1 MVGGWRRRKGSW
13 MMRKT
18 TLILLGAAAGAAM
31 TLLATQPQMIFI
43 GASAKAA
50 AADTYRQLNLFGDVF
65 ERVRADYVEKPDDS
79 KLIETAINGML
90 AGLDP
95 HSSYMDP
102 KSFRDMQ
109 VQTRGEFGGL
119 GIEVTMEDGLIKV
132 VAPIDETPAAKA
144 GIMANDIITQLDG
157 EQVQGLTLNQAV
169 EKMRGPVNTKIKL
182 TIMRKGQDKPI
193 EVSITRD
200 IIRVRSV
207 RSKVEGDD
215 VGYIRL
221 TQFNEQTTDGLK
233 KAIADITAKVSGD
246 KLKGYILDLRNNPG
260 GLLDQ
265 AISVSDAF
273 LQKGEIVSTR
283 GRNPEETQRFNARPG
298 DLTGN
303 KPVIVLINGGS
314 ASASEIV
321 AGALQD
327 HRRVTVLGT
336 RSFGKGSVQTII
348 PLGSGNG
355 ALRLTTARYF
365 TPSGRS
371 IQAKG
376 IVPDIEVMQDLPD
389 DIKAKTD
396 TSTKGEAS
404 LRGHLKGDAGK
415 EQTGSQSYVPPDPKN
430 DKALIMAE
438 DLLRGTVANSAFPPN
453 AKAPVPN

>member
-1 MVGGWRRRKGSW
+1 MI
-13 MMRKT
+13 RKT
-18 TLILLGAAAGAAM
+18 SLVLLGAAAGAAM
-31 TLLATQPQMIFI
+31 ALVATQPHMIFA
-43 GASAKAA
+43 GASAKAAA

-65 ERVRADYVEKPDDS
+65 ERVRADYVEKPNDS

-95 HSSYMDP
+95 HSSYMDA

-132 VAPIDETPAAKA
+132 VAPIDDTPAAKA
-144 GIMANDIITQLDG
+144 GILANDLITKLDD

-169 EKMRGPVNTKIKL
+169 EKMRGPVNTKIRL
-182 TIMRKGQDKPI
+182 TIMRKGAAKPI
-193 EVSITRD
+193 EVTITRD

-207 RSKVEGDD
+207 RSHVEGDD

-221 TQFNEQTTDGLK
+221 TQFNEQTTEGLK
-233 KAIADITAKVSGD
+233 KAIADIRAKVSD
-246 KLKGYILDLRNNPG
+246 NKLKGYILDLRNNPG

-265 AISVSDAF
+265 AISVSDSF

-283 GRNPEETQRFNARPG
+283 GRNAEETQRFNARPG

-327 HRRVTVLGT
+327 HKRATLVGT

-355 ALRLTTARYF
+355 ALRLTTARYY

-376 IVPDIEVMQDLPD
+376 ITPDIKVLQDVPDEL
-389 DIKAKTD
+389 KTKTD
-396 TSTKGEAS
+396 TKGEAS
-404 LRGHLKGDAGK
+404 LRGHLKATGK
-415 EQTGSQSYVPPDPKN
+415 EETGSQSYIPPDPKN
-430 DKALIMAE
+430 DKALHMAD
-438 DLLRGTVANSAFPPN
+438 DLLRGTQVNSAFPPN
-453 AKAPVPN
+453 PKAPIPN

>member
-1 MVGGWRRRKGSW
+1 

-18 TLILLGAAAGAAM
+18 SLILLGAAAGAAM
-31 TLLATQPQMIFI
+31 ALLATQPRMIFA

-65 ERVRADYVEKPDDS
+65 ERVRADYVEKPDDG

-95 HSSYMDP
+95 HSSYMNA

-132 VAPIDETPAAKA
+132 VAPIDDTPAAKA
-144 GIMANDIITQLDG
+144 GIRANDIITQLNG

-169 EKMRGPVNTKIKL
+169 EKMRGPVNTKINL
-182 TIMRKGQDKPI
+182 TIRRKGVDKPL
-193 EVSITRD
+193 EVSITRA

-207 RSKVEGDD
+207 RSHIEGGD

-221 TQFNEQTTDGLK
+221 TQFNEQTTEGLK
-233 KAIADITAKVSGD
+233 KAIADIKAKVAND

-283 GRNPEETQRFNARPG
+283 GRNADETQRFNARSG
-298 DLTGN
+298 DLTGG

-327 HRRVTVLGT
+327 HKRVTVVGT

-355 ALRLTTARYF
+355 ALRLTTARYY

-376 IVPDIEVMQDLPD
+376 ITPDIKVLQDVPEDL
-389 DIKAKTD
+389 KAKTD
-396 TSTKGEAS
+396 TKGEAS
-404 LRGHLKGDAGK
+404 LRGHLKATGK
-415 EQTGSQSYVPPDPKN
+415 EETGSQSYIPPDSKN
-430 DKALIMAE
+430 DKALQMAD
-438 DLLRGTVANSAFPPN
+438 DLLRGTQVNSAFPPN
-453 AKAPVPN
+453 PKAPIPN

>member
-1 MVGGWRRRKGSW
+1 

-18 TLILLGAAAGAAM
+18 SLILLGAAAGAAM
-31 TLLATQPQMIFI
+31 TLLVVQPRTIMI
-43 GASAKAA
+43 GTSAKAA
-50 AADTYRQLNLFGDVF
+50 VADTYQQLNLFGDVF
-65 ERVRADYVEKPDDS
+65 ERVRSDYVEKPDDS
-79 KLIETAINGML
+79 KLIESAINGML

-144 GIMANDIITQLDG
+144 GILANDLITKLDDD
-157 EQVQGLTLNQAV
+157 QVQGMTLNQAV

-193 EVSITRD
+193 EVSLTREV
-200 IIRVRSV
+200 IRVRSV
-207 RSKVEGDD
+207 RSQVEGEDI
-215 VGYIRL
+215 GYIRM
-221 TQFNEQTTDGLK
+221 TQFTEQTTEGLK
-233 KAIADITAKVSGD
+233 KAITDISAKVSKG

-273 LQKGEIVSTR
+273 LKRGEIVSTR
-283 GRNPEETQRFNARPG
+283 GRNAEETQRFNARSG
-298 DLTGN
+298 DLTGG

-327 HRRVTVLGT
+327 HRRATLVGT

-376 IVPDIEVMQDLPD
+376 ITPDIEVLQDLPD
-389 DIKAKTD
+389 EIKAKTD

-404 LRGHLKGDAGK
+404 LRGHLKVEEGK
-415 EQTGSQSYVPPDPKN
+415 EQTGSQSYIPPDPKN
-430 DKALIMAE
+430 DKALTMAE
-438 DLLRGTVANSAFPPN
+438 DLLRGTQVNSAFPPN
-453 AKAPVPN
+453 PKTPVPN

>member
-1 MVGGWRRRKGSW
+1 

-18 TLILLGAAAGAAM
+18 SLILLGAAAGAAI
-31 TLLATQPQMIFI
+31 TLMSTQPRLVLS
-43 GASAKAA
+43 GATAKAA

-132 VAPIDETPAAKA
+132 VAPIDDTPAAKA
-144 GIMANDIITQLDG
+144 GVMANDLITKLDE

-182 TIMRKGQDKPI
+182 TIMRKGQDKPV
-193 EVSITRD
+193 EVTLTRD
-200 IIRVRSV
+200 IIRVRAV
-207 RSKVEGDD
+207 RSNIKGDD

-221 TQFNEQTTDGLK
+221 SQFNEQTTENLK
-233 KAIADITAKVSGD
+233 KAISELTAKVSKD
-246 KLKGYILDLRNNPG
+246 KLKGYVIDMRNNPG

-273 LQKGEIVSTR
+273 LQKGEVVSTR
-283 GRNPEETQRFNARPG
+283 GRNAEETQRFNARPG
-298 DLTGN
+298 DLTDG
-303 KPVIVLINGGS
+303 KPIIVLINGGS

-327 HRRVTVLGT
+327 HRRATVIGT

-376 IVPDIEVMQDLPD
+376 INPDIEVLQDVPEEL
-389 DIKAKTD
+389 KARTD
-396 TSTKGEAS
+396 TRGEAS
-404 LRGHLKGDAGK
+404 LRGHLRGEQGK
-415 EQTGSQSYVPPDPKN
+415 EQTGSQSYVPPEEKD
-430 DKALIMAE
+430 DKALNMAME
-438 DLLRGTVANSAFPPN
+438 LLRGTQQNSAFPPN
-453 AKAPVPN
+453 PKTPIPN

>member
-1 MVGGWRRRKGSW
+1 

-18 TLILLGAAAGAAM
+18 TFILLGAVAGGAM
-31 TLLATQPQMIFI
+31 TLFATQPHMTF
-43 GASAKAA
+43 GGTSAKAA
-50 AADTYRQLNLFGDVF
+50 VVADIYRQLNLFGDVF

-79 KLIETAINGML
+79 KLIESAINGML
-90 AGLDP
+90 TGLDP

-109 VQTRGEFGGL
+109 VETKGEFGGL

-144 GIMANDIITQLDG
+144 GILANDLITKLNDD
-157 EQVQGLTLNQAV
+157 QVQGMTLNQAV
-169 EKMRGPVNTKIKL
+169 EKMRGPVNTKIKI

-193 EVSITRD
+193 EVSLTREV
-200 IIRVRSV
+200 IRVRSV
-207 RSKVEGDD
+207 RSQVEGDD
-215 VGYIRL
+215 VGYIRM
-221 TQFNEQTTDGLK
+221 TQFSEQATDGLK
-233 KAIADITAKVSGD
+233 KAISDITAKVNND

-265 AISVSDAF
+265 AISVSSAF
-273 LQKGEIVSTR
+273 IQRGEIVSTR
-283 GRNPEETQRFNARPG
+283 GRNAEETQRFTAKGG
-298 DLTGN
+298 DLTKG
-303 KPVIVLINGGS
+303 KPLIVLINGGS

-327 HRRVTVLGT
+327 QKRATILGT

-348 PLGSGNG
+348 PLGSDNG

-376 IVPDIEVMQDLPD
+376 IAPDIEVLQDLPD

-404 LRGHLKGDAGK
+404 LRGHLEGDAGK
-415 EQTGSQSYVPPDPKN
+415 EQTGSQSYIPPDPKN

-438 DLLRGTVANSAFPPN
+438 ELLRGTKTNSAFPPN
-453 AKAPVPN
+453 MKNASRQN

>member
-1 MVGGWRRRKGSW
+1 M
-13 MMRKT
+13 
-18 TLILLGAAAGAAM
+18 
-31 TLLATQPQMIFI
+31 ATQPNLATL
-43 GASAKAA
+43 GSSAKAA

-79 KLIETAINGML
+79 KLIESAINGML

-144 GIMANDIITQLDG
+144 GVMANDIITHLDD
-157 EQVQGLTLNQAV
+157 EAVQGLTLNQAV
-169 EKMRGPVNTKIKL
+169 EKMRGPVNTQIRLK
-182 TIMRKGQDKPI
+182 IMRKGQDKPT

-200 IIRVRSV
+200 IIRVRAV
-207 RSKVEGDD
+207 RSRLEDD
-215 VGYIRL
+215 VGYVRVS
-221 TQFNEQTTDGLK
+221 QFNEQTTENLR
-233 KAIADITAKVSGD
+233 KALTELSAQVPGD
-246 KLKGYILDLRNNPG
+246 KLKGFIIDLRNNPG

-265 AISVSDAF
+265 AISVSDSF
-273 LQKGEIVSTR
+273 LEKGEIVSTR
-283 GRNPEETQRFNARPG
+283 GRNAEETQRFNARSG
-298 DLTGN
+298 DLAKN
-303 KPVIVLINGGS
+303 KPVIVMINGGS

-327 HRRVTVLGT
+327 HKRATVIGT

-348 PLGSGNG
+348 PLGAGSG

-365 TPSGRS
+365 TPSGKS

-376 IVPDIEVMQDLPD
+376 ITPDIEVLQDVPEEL
-389 DIKAKTD
+389 KARTD
-396 TSTKGEAS
+396 TKGESS
-404 LRGHLKGDAGK
+404 LRGHLKADGD
-415 EQTGSQSYVPPDPKN
+415 EQTGSQSYIPPDPKN
-430 DKALIMAE
+430 DKALKTAL
-438 DLLRGTVANSAFPPN
+438 DLIRGVQTNAAYPPNPRGTPN
-453 AKAPVPN
+453 